1 MNKNHR
7 LLSLIILYTVVIG
20 FITLSMPF
28 VILGL
33 VFAEEAIDTV
43 AVGILPKGVVHNLDN
58 GNMHVVNDVS
68 DSVSDIDGD
77 PNINVDTVAVGIL
90 PKGVVIIW
98 IMVICMW

>member
-1 MNKNHR
+1 MHVVNDVSDSVSDIDGDTNMN
-7 LLSLIILYTVVIG
+7 V
-20 FITLSMPF
+20 
-28 VILGL
+28 
-33 VFAEEAIDTV
+33 DTV

-77 PNINVDTVAVGIL
+77 TNMNVDTVAVGIL